1 MANEVVW
8 DVRVVTLET
17 DAMTV
22 LAYIPE
28 WISLSFSDS
37 INEQGFG
44 LISFDFDSDWLQEFY
59 TDQSSKYPWEGLYG
73 VQVLRDGVLVYTFIA
88 EEAEIQYVGPT
99 RQVALGG
106 RGLAACLEWGIVLPE
121 GFDET
126 LSDPDDPGNVLF
138 MTRGFG
144 SVATNQSDIDAGNY
158 SVDSPQHKAYGG
170 AAFVH
175 LFEECD
181 TGNATTFPNITVANA
196 NRSTAVTWPLSLS
209 TNLSRTNDSNNVA
222 WSTTATYPDIDT
234 THLFELNAGM
244 NMFDVL
250 LECCSLTANSQWN
263 IKPDGTIH
271 IAKQI
276 GTDKSDTILLSVP
289 QAQSS
294 SNSLNNRDS
303 RSFMYS
309 SNGYLFEQQSDT
321 NTINRYGRREG
332 FVDADQSEGQLVA
345 EIAKHALEEVKD
357 QLDEFTFAYYETEDS
372 EMFKDFAVG
381 DTVNI
386 EYEPGTVNSR
396 QITALGASV
405 TASGTDFE
413 VTVGDVVENS
423 IAVLSKKGK
432 NNQESHLIT
441 TQVGFGAN
449 HTALNTRRPVS
460 APSITAVTP
469 KRDGV
474 TRSVTIDFKTPGFV
488 GTQSQLASK
497 ITGYE
502 AEVYLDSDSTV
513 KHTAYKAIDRTTAN
527 QSISV
532 TGMGERGNAY
542 RARVRA
548 VAKERPISNFAVSS
562 SFNMTDAN
570 EGTNS
575 DPYKPAQV
583 TGVTLFPMLNAILVR
598 FNDFNSSNNPTISG
612 PRGKYE
618 IQISNASGA
627 ANFTTGNT
635 WTRTLGGSTSG
646 ESSAAARTFVVPDG
660 SGFICTG
667 LLSVAGGRT
676 HYVRV
681 RAVNWDGTPGDYSAT
696 STVSLDSSSESQVG
710 VVIGEDSITASN
722 IAAGTITASEI
733 SAGAITATELGANA
747 VTAVKIAAGAVS
759 AAKLSVDQVS
769 ASAITLPKS
778 SGATNASQVADGTVG
793 NEIKFSID
801 VNGNM
806 WWGNFTSYSNAAS
819 RTIASGSI
827 NNNYVATRFKGD
839 GSEYIIGTPNSFV
852 GYISNTAVI
861 GGNAEITGNLA
872 VGTGGGAQF
881 TAGNCKITTTRFSS
895 GSGST
900 HLSIKNTTI
909 GILDGLTGQVAKGIT
924 FGSTEG
930 NFDYGYIAGGE
941 IPLTTGVGV
950 PNIKSVTMGYNF
962 GTGVN
967 NFVMVHSGAVLLKTS
982 SGNVIV
988 LDADQGVQINDT
1000 GAPTSTTNK
1009 LYNNSGSLYWNGNL
1023 IGSGVSGQGG
1033 SGASGF
1039 GSLDAP
1045 DSAMTSPTNSFFR
1058 IGNTDDEEFKING
1071 NELADILVNTEEIPD
1086 LTADNVFKGDLF
1098 MDGGNAG
1105 QVARIIGDGSY
1116 LFFMRGTGS
1125 FAQRIMASDNG
1136 SGTATDF
1143 YSGEVSPRFDD
1154 GTDLGTS
1161 SYTWA
1166 KAYITT
1172 VYSSSYSSLS
1182 DRNMKTDIADETKGL
1197 NFIKQLR
1204 PVTYKWKETFD
1215 DSNRGSKR
1223 AGVRTHHGFI
1233 AQEVEETLGEEATND
1248 ALWYKEHINAREEST
1263 GIDGVVD
1270 PAVEEHDEYGLRY
1283 EEFLAPIVKA
1293 IQELAA
1299 RVEALEG

>member
-28 WISLSFSDS
+28 WNSLSFSDS

-44 LISFDFDSDWLQEFY
+44 LVSFDYDSDWLQEFY

-73 VQVLRDGVLVYTFIA
+73 VQVLRDGALVYTFVA

-106 RGLAACLEWGIVLPE
+106 RGLSACLEWGIVLPE
-121 GFDET
+121 GFDES

-170 AAFVH
+170 SAFVH

-321 NTINRYGRREG
+321 TTINRYGRREG

-396 QITALGASV
+396 QITALGATV
-405 TASGTDFE
+405 TTSGTDFE

-423 IAVLSKKGK
+423 IAVLNKKGK

-449 HTALNTRRPVS
+449 HSALNTRRPVS

-502 AEVYLDSDSTV
+502 AEVYLDSDNTV

-527 QSISV
+527 QKISV
-532 TGMGERGNAY
+532 TGMGEKGSAY
-542 RARVRA
+542 RAKVRA

-562 SFNMTDAN
+562 TFNMTDAN
-570 EGTNS
+570 EGTNT

-583 TGVTLFPMLNAILVR
+583 TGVTLFPMLNSILVR
-598 FNDFNSSNNPTISG
+598 FTDFNSSNNPTISG

-627 ANFTTGNT
+627 ANYTTGNT

-710 VVIGEDSITASN
+710 VIIGEDSITASN

-733 SAGAITATELGANA
+733 AAGAITATQLNANA
-747 VTAVKIAAGAVS
+747 VTAGKIAAGAV
-759 AAKLSVDQVS
+759 AASNLSVDQVA

-778 SGATNASQVADGTVG
+778 SGATNASQVADGTSG
-793 NEIKFSID
+793 NEISFSLAA
-801 VNGNM
+801 NGDM
-806 WWGNFTSYSNAAS
+806 WWGNFSSYNDAYN
-819 RTIASGSI
+819 RNPVSGSI
-827 NNNYVATRFKGD
+827 NNNYVGTRFKGD
-839 GSEYIIGTPNSFV
+839 GSEYVIGTPNSFV
-852 GYISNTAVI
+852 GYINNTAVI
-861 GGNAEITGNLA
+861 GGNAEITGSLS
-872 VGTGGGAQF
+872 VGTGGSAQF

-895 GSGST
+895 GSST
-900 HLSIKNTTI
+900 NHLSIKDTTI
-909 GILDGLTGQVAKGIT
+909 GILDGIPGQQAKGIT

-930 NFDYGYIAGGE
+930 NFDHGYIAGGE
-941 IPLTTGVGV
+941 IPLTTGVGI
-950 PNIKSVTMGYNF
+950 PNLKCVTMGYNF

-967 NFVMVHSGAVLLKTS
+967 NFVMASNIGVLIKTS
-982 SGNVIV
+982 SGAAITI
-988 LDADQGVQINDT
+988 DGDQGVQINDT
-1000 GAPTSTTNK
+1000 GAPNSTTNK
-1009 LYNNSGSLYWNGNL
+1009 LYNDSGTLYWNGSS
-1023 IGSGVSGQGG
+1023 IGGG
-1033 SGASGF
+1033 GGGF
-1039 GSLDAP
+1039 GTLAAP
-1045 DSAMTSPTNSFFR
+1045 TSPMTSPTNSYFK
-1058 IGNTDDEEFKING
+1058 IGNTDDEEFKITG
-1071 NELADILVNTEEIPD
+1071 NELADLLVNSEEIPD
-1086 LTADNVFKGDLF
+1086 LTSDNVFKADLY

-1105 QVARIIGDGSY
+1105 SVARIIGDGTY
-1116 LFFMRGTGS
+1116 LFLMRGNSSSG
-1125 FAQRIMASDNG
+1125 FAQRIWTSNSG

-1143 YSGEVSPRFDD
+1143 YNGEVSPRNIN
-1154 GTDLGTS
+1154 GADLGDST
-1161 SYTWA
+1161 YKWA

-1172 VYSSSYSSLS
+1172 VYSDSYSSMS

-1197 NFIKQLR
+1197 DFIKQLR

-1215 DSNRGSKR
+1215 DSNRESKR

-1248 ALWYKEHINAREEST
+1248 ALWYKESVDGREEST
-1263 GIDGVVD
+1263 GADGIVD